1 MEDNI
6 DKRLLLKPGEEIDSS
21 EEEDDVEYDEMD
33 GGGGGGGGLPLQ
45 YMMVAKQHHSIHLQ
59 D

>member
-6 DKRLLLKPGEEIDSS
+6 DKRMLLKPGEEIDSS
-21 EEEDDVEYDEMD
+21 EEEEDVEYDELD
-33 GGGGGGGGLPLQ
+33 GGGGGGLPIQ